1 MKLIIGNKNYSSW
14 SLRAWLVMRVNGI
27 AFEEE
32 RIPLDLP
39 DSKASILK
47 HSPAGKVPV
56 LIDGDMSIWDTM
68 AIAEYLAEKFPL
80 LRIWPQEPKA
90 RAYARSVS
98 AEMHSGFA
106 ALRSAMPMNC
116 RGSYPGKGRSPACVA
131 DITRITALWEQCRE
145 RCGQE
150 NAFLFGEFSAADAFY
165 APVTSRFI
173 TYGVPLTAISERYVR
188 AVSALP
194 AMREW
199 VAAAEAENESIAA
212 DEPYR

>member
-14 SLRAWLVMRVNGI
+14 SLRAWLLMRVNGI
-27 AFEEE
+27 VFDEA

-39 DSKASILK
+39 NSKASILK
-47 HSPAGKVPV
+47 YSAAGKVPV
-56 LIDGDMSIWDTM
+56 LIDGNTTVWDTL

-80 LRIWPQEPKA
+80 LPIWPQELQA
-90 RAYARSVS
+90 RAHARSVS

-116 RGSYPGKGRSPACVA
+116 RGSYPGSGRTPQSLA
-131 DITRITALWEQCRE
+131 DIARITALWQECRE
-145 RCGQE
+145 RFAAGGE
-150 NAFLFGEFSAADAFY
+150 FLFGKFSAADAFY
-165 APVTSRFI
+165 APITSRFI
-173 TYGVPLTAISERYVR
+173 TYAVPLTPVGARYVE
-188 AVSALP
+188 AVSSLP

-199 VAAAEAENESIAA
+199 VAAGKAESETIAA